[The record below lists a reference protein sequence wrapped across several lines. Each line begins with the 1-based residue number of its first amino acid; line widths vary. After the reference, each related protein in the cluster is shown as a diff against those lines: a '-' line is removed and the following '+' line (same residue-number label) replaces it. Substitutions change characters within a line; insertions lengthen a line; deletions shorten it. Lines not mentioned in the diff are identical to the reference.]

1 MKQKNIL
8 IIGLGISGLG
18 AVKLAKHLKHNVRV
32 SSKDLIAESDKNI
45 LNQLGVD
52 FEEGVNSLS
61 YLTWTDLII
70 KSPGVPP
77 NIPLLQSARIKRIT
91 IISEIEF
98 AYRHTN
104 ARIIAITGTNGKTTT
119 TKILWHILKNASLN
133 VGLAGN
139 IGISFSETIINN
151 NFDYYVLE
159 LSSFQLEDI
168 IDFKPHIAILLNIEK
183 DHLDRY
189 NNDFDEYIK
198 TKMKIHMNQD
208 ENDSFIYFSNDEHIQ
223 SSLNDIAP
231 IQYPFGDFNQNK
243 YGGFLTN
250 DKIIIKTIK
259 NNFTMTIHNLALQG
273 KHNFYNSMAAS
284 IAASAMGIKN
294 DIIKKSLSNFRGVEH
309 RLEFVGKVAG
319 VNFINDSKATNCN
332 SVYYALETTHAPIV
346 WICGGVDKGNEYN
359 ILKDL
364 VDEKVKSIVFLGKN
378 SKKIVS
384 NFNDS
389 VNSIIETE
397 NMEDAVSQAFKLAD
411 AGDTVLLSPAC
422 SSFDLFQNYEH
433 RGRLFK
439 NSVLSI

>member
-77 NIPLLQSARIKRIT
+77 NIPLLESARIEGVT

-189 NNDFDEYIK
+189 NNDFDHYIK

-208 ENDSFIYFSNDEHIQ
+208 ENDSFIYSSNDEHIQ
-223 SSLNDIAP
+223 SSLKDIAS
-231 IQYPFGDFNQNK
+231 IQYSFGDFNQNK
-243 YGGFLTN
+243 YGGCLTN